1 MAKKDP
7 AQELVKQLQALER
20 VHGRLV
26 VLSSRIRVQGEIIA
40 DLVKVPQ
47 AAAAEAAPPPPG
59 PPA

>member
-26 VLSSRIRVQGEIIA
+26 VLNSRIRVQGEIIA
-40 DLVKVPQ
+40 DLVKLAE
-47 AAAAEAAPPPPG
+47 AAAAEAAPPPG

>member
-7 AQELVKQLQALER
+7 AQEFVKQLQALER

-40 DLVKVPQ
+40 DLVKLAQ
-47 AAAAEAAPPPPG
+47 AAAEAEPPPS

>member
-40 DLVKVPQ
+40 DLVKL
-47 AAAAEAAPPPPG
+47 AEAAPPPS

>member
-7 AQELVKQLQALER
+7 AQGLVKQLHALER

-26 VLSSRIRVQGEIIA
+26 VLSSRIRVQGEIMA
-40 DLVKVPQ
+40 DLAKLAEV
-47 AAAAEAAPPPPG
+47 AAVEAAPPPS